1 MPGRGPDRF
10 TQPEARTFMATL
22 LKEAEPADT
31 TNCSVAE
38 IRRYDAKAAKAR
50 KMCEYET
57 DQECI
62 CTEGGDCWLV

>member
-1 MPGRGPDRF
+1 
-10 TQPEARTFMATL
+10 MATL

-31 TNCSVAE
+31 TNCSAAE
-38 IRRYDAKAAKAR
+38 IRRYNAKAAKAR